1 MLSCC
6 LICCLAV
13 LLLFSSCLFIPDA
26 VGVGSSGALMGLLGA
41 WCVWICIRWNR
52 IPPECRNQRNCQ
64 LFTVVAAV
72 VVTLATSFMPG
83 VDFAAHGG
91 GAFQGVLW
99 GIAILGHEMENENK
113 VRRFLWLL
121 FVLIT
126 SCCDLDFLFRWL

>member
-1 MLSCC
+1 LVFFDCSQCY
-6 LICCLAV
+6 V
-13 LLLFSSCLFIPDA
+13 FSCLFIPDA
-26 VGVGSSGALMGLLGA
+26 VGVGSSGALMGLLGS

-83 VDFAAHGG
+83 VDFAAHAG

-99 GIAILGHEMENENK
+99 GIALLGHEMENENK
-113 VRRFLWLL
+113 VSNSIFFFSSLL
-121 FVLIT
+121 ISANLF
-126 SCCDLDFLFRWL
+126 FRWR